1 MSLDELQ
8 ELMKMRA
15 GLVKTPRKPGT
26 KRPFNG
32 DKVYKIN
39 KVFTS
44 SFTK

>member
-32 DKVYKIN
+32 DKVYIN
-39 KVFTS
+39 NFSKS